1 MDTKQ
6 PRKIKSIT
14 TQSPDT
20 TATFHIRAIGHFC
33 SSHVFACS
41 LTARKVCA
49 MQIFRSWLIIWAQSK
64 GEVVWRV
71 SSIQSTCL
79 GTWRSYQKGSLSLWG
94 SGGSSGACVD
104 GTGNTAGWETTL
116 AYLSDLS
123 MLCSLSYPTCGTN
136 SLSFCTPKALSQRL
150 IFPPLK
156 TFFPTPQ
163 HLLAPLK
170 HPTLGLHTR
179 LSGSVS

>member
-6 PRKIKSIT
+6 PGKIKPIT
-14 TQSPDT
+14 TNTVPWHNGY
-20 TATFHIRAIGHFC
+20 F
-33 SSHVFACS
+33 SHTCYWS
-41 LTARKVCA
+41 LLFLTCVCLQFDCPSGFA

-104 GTGNTAGWETTL
+104 GTGNTAGWETAL

-136 SLSFCTPKALSQRL
+136 SQSFVPQRPYHSVWYSL
-150 IFPPLK
+150 HSKHSSPPLS
-156 TFFPTPQ
+156 TCWPLLSTQ
-163 HLLAPLK
+163 H
-170 HPTLGLHTR
+170 
-179 LSGSVS
+179 